1 LTGLK
6 NKWRKTRV
14 SEKWCKKVTGM
25 CKKDR
30 VRPTTQNNGVSSLS
44 IQTVSRSGDGCTIGK
59 TINFNNKN
67 KNNNNANNEKQ

>member
-1 LTGLK
+1 
-6 NKWRKTRV
+6 
-14 SEKWCKKVTGM
+14 M

-67 KNNNNANNEKQ
+67 KNKNNNNANNEKQ